1 MNTNTINETTITE
14 AAVSEEQYPLQRETK
29 ASEVCFGVLM
39 TVASLYGIWCV
50 ASFLINYALSG

>member
-1 MNTNTINETTITE
+1 MIAKTIDETTRHE
-14 AAVSEEQYPLQRETK
+14 AAVNEEYPLPREAK

-39 TVASLYGIWCV
+39 TVASLYAIWCV